1 MNCQRKNI
9 RLTFNFRAALESQEP
24 CMSTTFPAMYTS
36 FLPFEALHK
45 HQDPIDRT
53 NLYIYSTQ
61 GEATATPDPNLDAC
75 AHLYHSD
82 RESIWSILRSYELL
96 DVLSVASS
104 LSHTVIFHGGPEKL
118 AFHDSRGRRF
128 FFQETFGRRLS
139 DGRGLHEGRIY
150 DGDGN
155 HVVSTIQDGAFKLD
169 WKSEEQMKKREQDLQ
184 KASKL

>member
-1 MNCQRKNI
+1 
-9 RLTFNFRAALESQEP
+9 
-24 CMSTTFPAMYTS
+24 MSTTFPAMFTS

-45 HQDPIDRT
+45 TQAPIDRT
-53 NLYIYSTQ
+53 NLYIYSAQ
-61 GEATATPDPNLDAC
+61 GEPTSTPDPNLDAC

-96 DVLSVASS
+96 DVLTVASS

-155 HVVSTIQDGAFKLD
+155 HVVSTMQDGAFKLN
-169 WKSEEQMKKREQDLQ
+169 WKSEEQMKKREQRLQ
-184 KASKL
+184 KPYKL